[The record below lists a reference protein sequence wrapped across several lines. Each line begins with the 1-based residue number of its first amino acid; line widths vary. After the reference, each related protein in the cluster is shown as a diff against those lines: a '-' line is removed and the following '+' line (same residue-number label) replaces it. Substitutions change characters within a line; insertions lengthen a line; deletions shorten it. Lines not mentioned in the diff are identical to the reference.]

1 MIPWYDY
8 CKIRS
13 INDNLY
19 QKNIFIYSAQIVVGS
34 LLSNTNLQHIIEST
48 QERNLMVVP
57 TAVKNFDIYHQE
69 TTINVKESRAL
80 ILLNMSSLPQE
91 IPILLLKFQMQ
102 LYNGLSQIDLQ
113 ISNVSWRQKKSP
125 QPSWKGVDLVLKRI
139 DIFKTQSYFWT
150 MI

>member
-1 MIPWYDY
+1 
-8 CKIRS
+8 
-13 INDNLY
+13 
-19 QKNIFIYSAQIVVGS
+19 
-34 LLSNTNLQHIIEST
+34 
-48 QERNLMVVP
+48 MVVP

-113 ISNVSWRQKKSP
+113 ISNVS
-125 QPSWKGVDLVLKRI
+125 
-139 DIFKTQSYFWT
+139 
-150 MI
+150 